1 MPDHTVQPP
10 GQGPGPRRPA
20 AVRGR
25 LLAGLALALTLAFT
39 PGLPAQAQAHGHSGP
54 HSREAAP
61 ASPNA
66 TASPTRPARRR
77 PPPLAVG
84 GAIAPDGSVWV
95 VGLDAAQR
103 LTVQAFT
110 DTGQALDTPRPL
122 DTGSDK
128 IAADGENRPKI
139 AFGPQGWVVIT
150 YTEPL
155 AKPFTGQIR
164 MLRSEDGGRSFSAP
178 FTVHADRQEITH
190 RFESV
195 AFDARGTLH
204 TLWIDKRDLEAG
216 RQLRP
221 PKPYRGA
228 AVYRN
233 ESTDGGRSFGPDI
246 KLADHSCECCR
257 IALAPSPD
265 GSLVAM
271 WRHVFAPNERDHA
284 FAPVRP
290 VTAAEATSAAANPAR
305 ATQDRW
311 AIDAC
316 PHHGP
321 GLAPAASGGYHAVW
335 FGEKAGQAAVRYGRL
350 NADGQ
355 PVGAVRALPDAAA
368 EHAAVASA
376 GRTVAITWRAF
387 DGKAM
392 RWRAWLSTDDGAS
405 FTPREL
411 GHSSTD
417 TDHPLLLQ
425 RGERIVALW
434 RTTEG
439 VRLERLAP

>member
-1 MPDHTVQPP
+1 
-10 GQGPGPRRPA
+10 
-20 AVRGR
+20 
-25 LLAGLALALTLAFT
+25 GLALALTLGFT
-39 PGLPAQAQAHGHSGP
+39 PGRPAQALAPGHSGP
-54 HSREAAP
+54 HSREGARAR
-61 ASPNA
+61 PNA
-66 TASPTRPARRR
+66 TASRTRTGRRR

-84 GAIAPDGSVWV
+84 GAIA
-95 VGLDAAQR
+95 
-103 LTVQAFT
+103 
-110 DTGQALDTPRPL
+110 
-122 DTGSDK
+122 
-128 IAADGENRPKI
+128 
-139 AFGPQGWVVIT
+139 
-150 YTEPL
+150 
-155 AKPFTGQIR
+155 
-164 MLRSEDGGRSFSAP
+164 
-178 FTVHADRQEITH
+178 
-190 RFESV
+190 
-195 AFDARGTLH
+195 
-204 TLWIDKRDLEAG
+204 
-216 RQLRP
+216 
-221 PKPYRGA
+221 
-228 AVYRN
+228 
-233 ESTDGGRSFGPDI
+233 
-246 KLADHSCECCR
+246 
-257 IALAPSPD
+257 PD

-271 WRHVFAPNERDHA
+271 WRHVFAPNERDHD

-290 VTAAEATSAAANPAR
+290 VTAAEAANPAR

-350 NADGQ
+350 SADGL